1 MVGFKYRIDGYCQGI
16 RMDFDVVYGF
26 PIRTAKF
33 VTTNDLDI
41 SRLQTR
47 TIFEA
52 KRSREN
58 TIFANI
64 RNHND
69 RRTTYNS
76 LSRSRRIEKYYN

>member
-1 MVGFKYRIDGYCQGI
+1 MLGIKYYIDDHYQGL
-16 RMDFDVVYGF
+16 RMDFDISYGF

-47 TIFEA
+47 TIFEV

-58 TIFANI
+58 TIFTNI
-64 RNHND
+64 RTHND

-76 LSRSRRIEKYYN
+76 LSRSRGNVR